1 MNYNENTRRRLKEVF
16 DRIAEEC
23 KLVMQLMLESDNVG
37 INEKVGINTL
47 AASRTHDE
55 IQGINVDDF
64 GIINL
69 LVNEYAV
76 LYVDGNGYEWA
87 RRPVSVKSSQV
98 PPPFDVIAE
107 WCQRSGI
114 PNDNE
119 TVEKIRWSIYWL
131 GIKARPFIDPTFEEI
146 DNMWDEWADNIF
158 QALTEELDIYFNN

>member
-1 MNYNENTRRRLKEVF
+1 MRYDENTRRRLKEVF

-23 KLVMQLMLESDNVG
+23 KLIMQLMLESDNVG
-37 INEKVGINTL
+37 VNEKVGINTL

-87 RRPVSVKSSQV
+87 RRPVTIKKDQKF
-98 PPPFDVIAE
+98 PPPDVIAE
-107 WCQRSGI
+107 WCSRVGI
-114 PNDNE
+114 PNDNQ
-119 TVEKIRWSIYWL
+119 TVYLICREIWL
-131 GIKARPFIDPTFEEI
+131 NGIKARPFIEPTFDEI
-146 DNMWDEWADNIF
+146 DNMWDEFADRIF
-158 QALTEELDIYFNN
+158 QALTEELDIYFGS

>member
-1 MNYNENTRRRLKEVF
+1 MNYDENTRRRLKEVF

-23 KLVMQLMLESDNVG
+23 KIIMQTLLEGEIG

-47 AASRTHDE
+47 ADSRTHNE

-87 RRPVSVKSSQV
+87 RRPVSVKPSQG
-98 PPPFDVIAE
+98 PPPFDVIVE
-107 WCQRSGI
+107 WWQRSGI

-131 GIKARPFIDPTFEEI
+131 GIKARPFIEPTFEEI
-146 DNMWDEWADNIF
+146 DKMFDEWADDIF
-158 QALTEELDIYFNN
+158 NSLVGELDDYFND

>member
-23 KLVMQLMLESDNVG
+23 KFIMQLLLESDTVG
-37 INEKVGINTL
+37 VNKKVGINTL

-87 RRPVSVKSSQV
+87 RRPVTIKKDQNF
-98 PPPFDVIAE
+98 PPPDVIAE
-107 WCQRSGI
+107 WCSRVGI
-114 PNDNE
+114 PSDNQ
-119 TVEKIRWSIYWL
+119 TVYLICREIWL
-131 GIKARPFIDPTFEEI
+131 NGIKARPFIEPTFEEI
-146 DNMWDEWADNIF
+146 DNMWDEFADRIF